1 MPFLPHQFLDSIF
14 QLSQF
19 ISKNSNNHLKIKFIY
34 LIK

>member
-1 MPFLPHQFLDSIF
+1 MPFLPHQFPDSIF

-19 ISKNSNNHLKIKFIY
+19 ISQNNNNHLKIKSIY